1 MIQASGAYGS
11 LTELV
16 LASASPRRRELLAM
30 AGLDFEVLP
39 GAAEPEPQAGEPPA
53 DYALRAALAKAQDA
67 FERRPQAV
75 ILAADTIVVLD
86 GRILGKPRDPADA
99 LRMLTDLAGR
109 THEVIT
115 GCAICSPS
123 RAPESFSVSTLVT
136 MASAPETALAAYVAT
151 GEPMDKAGGYAI
163 QGRAGFLVQRIE
175 GSYSNVVGLPVA
187 EVLDVLASWGVI
199 APRKTVKFPHNGGA

>member
-1 MIQASGAYGS
+1 MTQALGAYRP
-11 LTELV
+11 LTALV

-39 GAAEPEPQAGEPPA
+39 GAAEPEAEAGEPPA

-67 FERRPQAV
+67 FERRPRAV
-75 ILAADTIVVLD
+75 VLAADTIVVLD
-86 GRILGKPRDPADA
+86 GRILGKPRDAADA

-109 THEVIT
+109 THEVIS

-123 RAPESFSVSTLVT
+123 RAPERFSVSTLVA
-136 MASAPETALAAYVAT
+136 MAGAPEAALAAYVAT

-187 EVLDVLASWGVI
+187 EFIAALERLRAV
-199 APRKTVKFPHNGGA
+199 APRTAR

>member
-1 MIQASGAYGS
+1 MTQALGAYRP
-11 LTELV
+11 LTALV
-16 LASASPRRRELLAM
+16 LASASPRRRELLAL

-39 GAAEPEPQAGEPPA
+39 GTAEPEPEAGELPA
-53 DYALRAALAKAQDA
+53 GYALRAALAKAQDA

-75 ILAADTIVVLD
+75 VLAADTIVVLD
-86 GRILGKPRDPADA
+86 GRILGKPRVPADA

-109 THEVIT
+109 THEVVT
-115 GCAICSPS
+115 GCAICSPN
-123 RAPESFSVSTLVT
+123 RAPERFSVSTLVT
-136 MASAPETALAAYVAT
+136 MAGAPEAALAAYVAT

-187 EVLDVLASWGVI
+187 EFIAALERLRAV
-199 APRKTVKFPHNGGA
+199 APRTAR